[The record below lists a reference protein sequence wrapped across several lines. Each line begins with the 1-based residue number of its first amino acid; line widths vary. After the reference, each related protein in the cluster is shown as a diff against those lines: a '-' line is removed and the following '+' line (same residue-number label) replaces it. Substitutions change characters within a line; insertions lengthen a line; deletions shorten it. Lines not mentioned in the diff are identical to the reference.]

1 SKSTRSPIFA
11 ISSVSKATKRA
22 VNGVAALPKDWTNKT
37 RLGSAAGAF
46 AVKISANAATV
57 ATIGRNCARRIFQMS
72 QNRNV
77 QGNGSFDA
85 PPVAALASGAPNTQR
100 PT

>member
-1 SKSTRSPIFA
+1 
-11 ISSVSKATKRA
+11 

-46 AVKISANAATV
+46 AVKISANAATF
-57 ATIGRNCARRIFQMS
+57 ATIRRNCARRIFQMS
-72 QNRNV
+72 HNWNV

-85 PPVAALASGAPNTQR
+85 TSVAALASGALDA
-100 PT
+100 